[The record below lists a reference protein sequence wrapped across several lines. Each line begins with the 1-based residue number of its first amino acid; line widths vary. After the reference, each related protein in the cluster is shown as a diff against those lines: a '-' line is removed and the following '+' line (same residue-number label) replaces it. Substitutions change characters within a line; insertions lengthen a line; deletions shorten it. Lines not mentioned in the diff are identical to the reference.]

1 MTFFEKKLV
10 ILKKSDKIKSRS
22 RKGSRK
28 KGDQMDKIK
37 FSELTCSPEIHK
49 AVEVMGFEETT
60 PIQTLAIPFV
70 MQGRDVVGQAQT
82 GTGKTAAF
90 GIPAL
95 DKIDL
100 NVRKPQVLIMCP
112 TRELA
117 VQVSEEM
124 SKLGKFKRGLRILPV
139 YGGQSIDRQISALR
153 KGVHVIIGTP
163 GRLLDHLRRKT
174 LSFEHTNTIILDEAD
189 EMLKMGFRED
199 IEAILS
205 NFNEERQTL
214 LFSAT
219 MPKAILEIINKYQN
233 DPEIVKV
240 AHKELTTPNVSQSYL
255 EVNERNKLEVLTRLI
270 DIYSPKL
277 SIVFCN
283 TKKRVDEVT
292 DMLQARGYVAD
303 KIHGDMKQTLRMNVI
318 RKFKRC
324 DIEILVAT
332 DVAARGLDI
341 DNVECVFNYDMPS
354 HEEYYVHRIGRTGR
368 AGNLGNAFTFV
379 TGKDFYLLKSIMRY
393 TKKKMERHDIP
404 SIQDIEVLKKDSFT
418 SEVKKVMDNGGL
430 NAYISMV
437 EELMEE
443 NYTPVEI
450 AAALFKKELEI
461 SKERE
466 IDLTPVKSYDRNDRG
481 RSTGKARGA
490 RSKNDKDM
498 VRLFFN
504 IGSSRK
510 VRVND
515 LVGAVAGEA
524 DIPGKALGS
533 IDIFDNFS
541 FVDVPSKYADKVV
554 DVMNGNSVKG
564 TKVAVEVANDKSKRK
579 RKPKKRTL

>member
-1 MTFFEKKLV
+1 MN
-10 ILKKSDKIKSRS
+10 
-22 RKGSRK
+22 
-28 KGDQMDKIK
+28 KIK
-37 FSELTCSPEIHK
+37 FAELECSPEIHK
-49 AVEVMGFEETT
+49 AVEAMGFEETT
-60 PIQTLAIPFV
+60 PIQTLAIPYV
-70 MQGRDVVGQAQT
+70 MQGKDVVGQAQT

-100 NVRKPQVLIMCP
+100 NIKKPQVLIMCP

-124 SKLGKFKRGLRILPV
+124 SRLGKFKRGLKILPV
-139 YGGQSIDRQISALR
+139 YGGQSIDRQIYALK

-174 LSFEHTNTIILDEAD
+174 LSFDYTNTIILDEAD

-199 IEAILS
+199 IESILS
-205 NFNEERQTL
+205 QFNEERQTL

-240 AHKELTTPNVSQSYL
+240 AHKELTTPNVTQSYL

-292 DMLQARGYVAD
+292 DMLQARGYIAD

-324 DIEILVAT
+324 DIDVLVAT

-393 TKKKMERHDIP
+393 TKKKMQRHEIP
-404 SIQDIEVLKKDSFT
+404 TIQDIEVLKKDAFIT
-418 SEVKKVMDNGGL
+418 EVKKVMDDGGL
-430 NAYISMV
+430 NAYISIV
-437 EELMEE
+437 EELLEE
-443 NYTPVEI
+443 NYTSVEI
-450 AAALFKKELEI
+450 AAALLKKELEI
-461 SKERE
+461 SRERE
-466 IDLTPVKSYDRNDRG
+466 IDLSPVKAYDKGQNRSRGKERGG
-481 RSTGKARGA
+481 RSK
-490 RSKNDKDM
+490 KDKDM
-498 VRLFFN
+498 VRLFVN
-504 IGSSRK
+504 IGSSKK

-515 LVGAVAGEA
+515 IVGAVAGEA
-524 DIPGKALGS
+524 DIPGKAIGS

-541 FVDVPSKYADKVV
+541 FVDVPSKYSDKVV
-554 DVMNGNSVKG
+554 DIMNGNTIKG

-579 RKPKKRTL
+579 RKPKKRS

>member
-1 MTFFEKKLV
+1 MN
-10 ILKKSDKIKSRS
+10 
-22 RKGSRK
+22 
-28 KGDQMDKIK
+28 KIK
-37 FSELTCSPEIHK
+37 FAELECSPEIHK
-49 AVEVMGFEETT
+49 AVEAMGFEETT
-60 PIQTLAIPFV
+60 PIQTLAIPYV

-100 NVRKPQVLIMCP
+100 NIKKPQVLIMCP

-139 YGGQSIDRQISALR
+139 YGGQSIDRQIYALK

-174 LSFEHTNTIILDEAD
+174 LSFDFTKTIILDEAD

-205 NFNEERQTL
+205 NFKEERQTL

-219 MPKAILEIINKYQN
+219 MPKAILEIISKYQK

-240 AHKELTTPNVSQSYL
+240 AHKELTTPNVSQLYL

-341 DNVECVFNYDMPS
+341 DNVECVFNYDMPT

-368 AGNLGNAFTFV
+368 AGNMGSAFTFV
-379 TGKDFYLLKSIMRY
+379 TSKDFYLLKSIMRY
-393 TKKKMERHDIP
+393 TKKKMQRHHIP
-404 SIQDIEVLKKDSFT
+404 TIQDIEVLKRDAFML
-418 SEVKKVMDNGGL
+418 EVKKVMDDGGL
-430 NAYISMV
+430 NAYISIV
-437 EELMEE
+437 ESLMEE
-443 NYTPVEI
+443 NYTSVEI
-450 AAALFKKELEI
+450 AAAMFKKELAI
-461 SKERE
+461 SNDRE
-466 IDLTPVKSYDRNDRG
+466 IDLAPVKSYDKEQNRG
-481 RSTGKARGA
+481 RGKERSG
-490 RSKNDKDM
+490 RSKKDKDM
-498 VRLFFN
+498 VRLFVN
-504 IGSSRK
+504 IGSSKK

-515 LVGAVAGEA
+515 IVGAVAGEA
-524 DIPGKALGS
+524 NIPGKALGS

-554 DVMNGNSVKG
+554 DIMDGNTIKG
-564 TKVAVEVANDKSKRK
+564 TKVAVEVASDKSKRK
-579 RKPKKRTL
+579 RKPKKR

>member
-1 MTFFEKKLV
+1 MN
-10 ILKKSDKIKSRS
+10 I
-22 RKGSRK
+22 
-28 KGDQMDKIK
+28 IK
-37 FSELTCSPEIHK
+37 FSELECSPEIHK
-49 AVEVMGFEETT
+49 AVEAMGFEETT
-60 PIQTLAIPFV
+60 PIQTLAIPYV

-100 NVRKPQVLIMCP
+100 DLKKPQVLIMCP

-139 YGGQSIDRQISALR
+139 YGGQSIDRQIYALK

-163 GRLLDHLRRKT
+163 GRLLDHLKRRT
-174 LSFEHTNTIILDEAD
+174 LSFEYINTVVLDEAD

-205 NFNEERQTL
+205 NIDDGRQTL

-219 MPKAILEIINKYQN
+219 MPKAILEIISKYQN
-233 DPEIVKV
+233 NPEIVKV

-283 TKKRVDEVT
+283 TKKRVDDVT
-292 DMLQARGYVAD
+292 DMLQARGYIAD

-318 RKFKRC
+318 RKFKSC
-324 DIEILVAT
+324 DVDILVAT

-354 HEEYYVHRIGRTGR
+354 HEEYYVHRVGRTGR
-368 AGNLGNAFTFV
+368 AGNLGSAFSFV
-379 TGKDFYLLKSIMRY
+379 TGKDFYLLKNIMRY
-393 TKKKMERHDIP
+393 TKKNMQRHQIP
-404 SIQDIEVLKKDSFT
+404 TIQDIEVLKKDAFIM
-418 SEVKKVMDNGGL
+418 EVKALMDGGGL
-430 NAYISMV
+430 NPYIAIV

-443 NYTPVEI
+443 NYTSVEI
-450 AAALFKKELEI
+450 AAAMVKKELEI
-461 SKERE
+461 SKERQ
-466 IDLTPVKSYDRNDRG
+466 IDLTPVQNQDKESRKTREKGRG
-481 RSTGKARGA
+481 RTPKD
-490 RSKNDKDM
+490 KDKDKDM
-498 VRLFFN
+498 VRLFVN
-504 IGSSRK
+504 IGSQKK

-515 LVGAVAGEA
+515 LVGAIAGEA
-524 DIPGKALGS
+524 NIPGKALGS
-533 IDIFDNFS
+533 IDIFDTFS
-541 FVDVPSKYADKVV
+541 FVDVPSKYVDKVV
-554 DVMNGNSVKG
+554 RVMDGNSVKG
-564 TKVAVEVANDKSKRK
+564 TKVSCEVANDKSKRK
-579 RKPKKRTL
+579 RKAKSRA

>member
-1 MTFFEKKLV
+1 
-10 ILKKSDKIKSRS
+10 
-22 RKGSRK
+22 
-28 KGDQMDKIK
+28 MDKIK
-37 FSELTCSPEIHK
+37 FSELECSPEIHK
-49 AVEVMGFEETT
+49 AVEAMGFEETT
-60 PIQTLAIPFV
+60 PIQTLAIPYV

-100 NVRKPQVLIMCP
+100 NNRKPQVLIMCP

-124 SKLGKFKRGLRILPV
+124 AKLGKFKKGLRILPV
-139 YGGQSIDRQISALR
+139 YGGQSIDRQIMALR
-153 KGVHVIIGTP
+153 KGVHIIIGTP

-174 LSFEHTNTIILDEAD
+174 LKFDHTNTIILDEAD

-199 IEAILS
+199 IESILS
-205 NFNEERQTL
+205 NMPETRQTL

-219 MPKAILEIINKYQN
+219 MPKAILEIINTYQTN
-233 DPEIVKV
+233 PEIVKV

-255 EVNERNKLEVLTRLI
+255 EVNERNKLEVLTRLL

-283 TKKRVDEVT
+283 TKKKVDDVT
-292 DMLQARGYVAD
+292 DMLQGRGYTAD

-341 DNVECVFNYDMPS
+341 DNVEAVFNYDMPT

-368 AGNLGNAFTFV
+368 AGNIGAAYTFI

-393 TKKKMERHDIP
+393 TKKKMERHAIP
-404 SIQDIEVLKKDSFT
+404 SIQDVEVLKKDSFVD
-418 SEVKKVMDNGGL
+418 EVKTVMDNGGL
-430 NAYISMV
+430 NSYISMV

-450 AAALFKKELEI
+450 AAALFKKELEVA
-461 SKERE
+461 KERD
-466 IDLTPVKSYDRNDRG
+466 IDLSPVKAYEKGNDRG
-481 RSTGKARGA
+481 RGKDRDRGG
-490 RSKNDKDM
+490 RSKKDKDM
-498 VRLFFN
+498 VRLFMN
-504 IGSSRK
+504 IGSSKK

-515 LVGAVAGEA
+515 IVGAFAGEA

-533 IDIFDNFS
+533 IDIFDNYS
-541 FVDVPSKYADKVV
+541 FVDVPSKYVDQVV
-554 DVMNGNSVKG
+554 EVMNGNTVKG

-579 RKPKKRTL
+579 RKPKARA

>member
-1 MTFFEKKLV
+1 
-10 ILKKSDKIKSRS
+10 
-22 RKGSRK
+22 
-28 KGDQMDKIK
+28 MDKIK
-37 FSELTCSPEIHK
+37 FSELECSPEIHK
-49 AVEVMGFEETT
+49 AVEIMGFEETT
-60 PIQTLAIPFV
+60 PIQTLAIPYV
-70 MQGRDVVGQAQT
+70 MQGVDVVGQAQT

-100 NVRKPQVLIMCP
+100 SVRKPQVLIMCP

-124 SKLGKFKRGLRILPV
+124 SKLGKFKKGLRILPV
-139 YGGQSIDRQISALR
+139 YGGQSIDRQIMALR
-153 KGVHVIIGTP
+153 KGVHIIIGTP

-174 LSFEHTNTIILDEAD
+174 LKFEQTNTIILDEAD

-199 IEAILS
+199 IESILS
-205 NFNEERQTL
+205 NMPAERQTL

-219 MPKAILEIINKYQN
+219 MPKAILEIINTYQN
-233 DPEIVKV
+233 NPEIVKV
-240 AHKELTTPNVSQSYL
+240 AHKELTTPNVSQSYV

-270 DIYSPKL
+270 DINTPKL

-283 TKKRVDEVT
+283 TKKKVDDVT

-318 RKFKRC
+318 NKFKRC

-341 DNVECVFNYDMPS
+341 DNVEAVFNYDMPS

-368 AGNLGNAFTFV
+368 AGNTGSAFTFV
-379 TGKDFYLLKSIMRY
+379 TGKDFYLMKQIMRY
-393 TKKKMERHDIP
+393 TKKKMTRQPIP
-404 SIQDIEVLKKDSFT
+404 TIQDIEVLKKDAFVMD
-418 SEVKKVMDNGGL
+418 VKKTMDNGGL
-430 NAYISMV
+430 NSFVAIV

-450 AAALFKKELEI
+450 AAALFKMELEI

-466 IDLTPVKSYDRNDRG
+466 IDLSPVRAEKGRLKDRDRSG
-481 RSTGKARGA
+481 RSK
-490 RSKNDKDM
+490 KDKDM
-498 VRLFFN
+498 VRLFIN
-504 IGSSRK
+504 IGSSKK

-515 LVGAVAGEA
+515 IVGAIAGEA
-524 DIPGKALGS
+524 NISGKVLGS

-541 FVDVPSKYADKVV
+541 FVDVPSKYVDKVV
-554 DVMNGNSVKG
+554 NVMNGNTIKG
-564 TKVAVEVANDKSKRK
+564 AKVAVEVANDKGKRK
-579 RKPKKRTL
+579 RKPKMRK

>member
-1 MTFFEKKLV
+1 MN
-10 ILKKSDKIKSRS
+10 
-22 RKGSRK
+22 
-28 KGDQMDKIK
+28 KIK
-37 FSELTCSPEIHK
+37 FAELECSPEIHK
-49 AVEVMGFEETT
+49 AVEAMGFEETT
-60 PIQTLAIPFV
+60 PIQTLAIPYV
-70 MQGRDVVGQAQT
+70 MQGKDVVGQAQT

-100 NVRKPQVLIMCP
+100 NIKKPQVLIMCP

-124 SKLGKFKRGLRILPV
+124 SKLGKFKRGLKILPV
-139 YGGQSIDRQISALR
+139 YGGQSIDRQIYALK

-174 LSFEHTNTIILDEAD
+174 LSFDYTSTIILDEAD

-199 IEAILS
+199 IESILS
-205 NFNEERQTL
+205 QFKEERQTL

-240 AHKELTTPNVSQSYL
+240 AHKELTTPNVTQSYL

-292 DMLQARGYVAD
+292 DMLQARGYIAD

-324 DIEILVAT
+324 DVDVLVAT

-393 TKKKMERHDIP
+393 TKKKMQRHEIP
-404 SIQDIEVLKKDSFT
+404 TIQDIEVLKKDAFIT
-418 SEVKKVMDNGGL
+418 EVKEVMDNGGL
-430 NAYISMV
+430 NAYISIV
-437 EELMEE
+437 EELLEE
-443 NYTPVEI
+443 NYTSVEI
-450 AAALFKKELEI
+450 AAALLKKELEI
-461 SKERE
+461 SRERE
-466 IDLTPVKSYDRNDRG
+466 IDLSPVTAYDKGKNRSRGKERLG
-481 RSTGKARGA
+481 RSNKD
-490 RSKNDKDM
+490 KDKDM
-498 VRLFFN
+498 VRLFVN
-504 IGSSRK
+504 IGSAKK

-515 LVGAVAGEA
+515 IVGAVAGEA
-524 DIPGKALGS
+524 NIPGKAIGS

-541 FVDVPSKYADKVV
+541 FVDVPSKYSDKVV
-554 DVMNGNSVKG
+554 DIMNGNTIKG
-564 TKVAVEVANDKSKRK
+564 TKVSVEVANDKSKRK
-579 RKPKKRTL
+579 RKPKKRS

>member
-1 MTFFEKKLV
+1 
-10 ILKKSDKIKSRS
+10 
-22 RKGSRK
+22 
-28 KGDQMDKIK
+28 MDKIK
-37 FSELTCSPEIHK
+37 FSELECSPEIHK
-49 AVEVMGFEETT
+49 AVEAMGFEETT
-60 PIQTLAIPFV
+60 PIQTLAIPYV
-70 MQGRDVVGQAQT
+70 MQGVDVVGQAQT

-100 NVRKPQVLIMCP
+100 KLKKPQVLIMCP

-124 SKLGKFKRGLRILPV
+124 AKLGKFKEGLRILPV
-139 YGGQSIDRQISALR
+139 YGGQSIDRQIMALR
-153 KGVHVIIGTP
+153 KGVHIIIGTP

-174 LSFEHTNTIILDEAD
+174 LKFDHTNTIILDEAD

-199 IEAILS
+199 IESILG
-205 NFNEERQTL
+205 NMPEKRQML

-233 DPEIVKV
+233 NPEILKV
-240 AHKELTTPNVSQSYL
+240 AHKELTTPNVTQSYL
-255 EVNERNKLEVLTRLI
+255 EVNERNKLEVLTRLL
-270 DIYSPKL
+270 DIHTPKL

-283 TKKRVDEVT
+283 TKKKVDDVT

-324 DIEILVAT
+324 DIEIMVAT

-341 DNVECVFNYDMPS
+341 DNVEAVFNYDMPT

-368 AGNLGNAFTFV
+368 AGNKGNAFTFI

-393 TKKKMERHDIP
+393 TKKKMDRHEIP
-404 SIQDIEVLKKDSFT
+404 SISDIESLKKDSFVVD
-418 SEVKKVMDNGGL
+418 VKKVMDNGGL
-430 NAYISMV
+430 NSYVSMV
-437 EELMEE
+437 EQLMEE

-461 SKERE
+461 AKERD
-466 IDLTPVKSYDRNDRG
+466 IDISPVKQHNDRSSNN
-481 RSTGKARGA
+481 RDRGSRGS

-498 VRLFFN
+498 VRLFMN
-504 IGSSRK
+504 IGSSKK

-515 LVGAVAGEA
+515 IVGAFAGEA

-541 FVDVPSKYADKVV
+541 FVDVPKQYVDQVV
-554 DVMNGNSVKG
+554 DVMNGNTVKG
-564 TKVAVEVANDKSKRK
+564 TKVAVEVANDTKRK
-579 RKPKKRTL
+579 RKPKKREFNRS